1 MIHVH
6 YYYIVLYFDYA
17 SVDTLAFRGHQ
28 GDYGAFYYAFAV
40 ELAFY
45 LEDVFG
51 EVDDMLLVILA
62 VSLFGFD
69 CKVEFIAFVQVFHLV
84 LERFQCE
91 AQSRYELEWV
101 LCGSFFCELF
111 FSVFDCVQLIC

>member
-69 CKVEFIAFVQVFHLV
+69 CKDELIAFVQVFHQV
-84 LERFQCE
+84 YERFQ
-91 AQSRYELEWV
+91 
-101 LCGSFFCELF
+101 
-111 FSVFDCVQLIC
+111 